1 MSYSDDVMQSLVY
14 RLRDFNNNM
23 PTMKKLCEL
32 LEKDI
37 ALREKEY
44 ELRLYELSKR
54 GITEE
59 EIHQAVLRL
68 KK

>member
-1 MSYSDDVMQSLVY
+1 MSYTDDVMQSLVY
-14 RLRDFNNNM
+14 RLRDLNKNM
-23 PTMKKLCEL
+23 PILAKLNEL

-44 ELRLYELSKR
+44 ELKLYELSKS

-59 EIHQAVLRL
+59 QIHQTVLRL